1 MSNAIFIT
9 GTGTD
14 IGKTYVSGLLVKK
27 LRCSGLNAGY
37 YKPALSGAEVIN
49 DQRIPG
55 DCKFVADM
63 AGIPL
68 APQEL
73 ASYIYQTAVS
83 PHLAAQL
90 EHHPIEAGIIQADF
104 NKFSRQYDFLTVEG
118 CGGLVCPLR
127 MDETLLMQTD
137 IIKLLNLDLL
147 IVASAGLGSINSAV
161 LTVHYAA
168 SLGLTVKG
176 FILNNYDDS
185 HFLHRDNRN
194 MIERLTKVPVI
205 ACVAEHASCLDIDT
219 AALCRLFKEV

>member
-1 MSNAIFIT
+1 MSKAIFVT

-27 LRCSGLNAGY
+27 LRSSGLNAAY
-37 YKPALSGAEVIN
+37 YKPALSGAELI
-49 DQRIPG
+49 DGQLIPG

-73 ASYIYQTAVS
+73 TSYIYKTAVS

-90 EHHPIEAGIIQADF
+90 EHQPIEATVIQADF

-127 MDETLLMQTD
+127 MDDTSLMQTD
-137 IIKLLNLDLL
+137 IIKLLNLDLVV
-147 IVASAGLGSINSAV
+147 VAPAGLGSINSAV

-176 FILNNYDDS
+176 FIFNSYDDS

-205 ACVAEHASCLDIDT
+205 TCVSDNAAGLDIDT
-219 AALCRLFKEV
+219 ATLCKLFKEV